1 MLIAL
6 AGKPQR
12 IVDEA
17 DGGYFAG
24 LPAER
29 SRVKTLNTVVGT
41 LQGDITQ
48 PKMLGWGVADFL
60 RDYANL
66 FRASALENLALAP
79 SGMQKAYKIK
89 SEVQSSNPKH
99 K

>member
-1 MLIAL
+1 MRPDRRKREAAVL
-6 AGKPQR
+6 A
-12 IVDEA
+12 
-17 DGGYFAG
+17 
-24 LPAER
+24 PAE
-29 SRVKTLNTVVGT
+29 KTVAR

-89 SEVQSSNPKH
+89 SGVQSSNPKH